1 MLVKELLQLVAEL
14 HYLNVREG
22 DAKEELLNLINEEEI
37 ISILVLGVSTQSS
50 GPGPLVTHITSRGA
64 STCRVPVTLVPDV
77 MTDEAIDALT

>member
-1 MLVKELLQLVAEL
+1 MPVL
-14 HYLNVREG
+14 YVREG

-37 ISILVLGVSTQSS
+37 SILVLGVSTQSS
-50 GPGPLVTHITSRGA
+50 GPGPLVSHITSRGA

>member
-1 MLVKELLQLVAEL
+1 MAAGSGRDDFIIAIRSAFLKKGTRQNFSLLT
-14 HYLNVREG
+14 
-22 DAKEELLNLINEEEI
+22 LLI

-50 GPGPLVTHITSRGA
+50 GPGPLVSHITSRGA

>member
-1 MLVKELLQLVAEL
+1 MAADSGRDDFIIAIRSAFLKKGTRQNFSLLT
-14 HYLNVREG
+14 
-22 DAKEELLNLINEEEI
+22 LLI

-50 GPGPLVTHITSRGA
+50 GPGPLVSHITSRGA